1 MTDSLQ
7 KREKTYAKLFEK
19 VKSLLENLSKSNR
32 KVYIAEEPTSYS
44 IFQTIWDNI
53 RSNDCLGSSIVQVDT
68 VNGIS
73 RIVLVNVADKY
84 LKKYSEEKKKS
95 EFAKLFKEVKEARN
109 KHVQGNEKELKLQD
123 WCEDQVNSA
132 FSDEMECL
140 KANHFVNAKHIFTYR
155 LSVTKSYIE
164 KS

>member
-1 MTDSLQ
+1 MISEVKLIVKEITEVCDELNKQNIKYNSLKALGIKDNILQRKSDLTDSLQ

-68 VNGIS
+68 VNGDITDS
-73 RIVLVNVADKY
+73 TGER
-84 LKKYSEEKKKS
+84 
-95 EFAKLFKEVKEARN
+95 R
-109 KHVQGNEKELKLQD
+109 G
-123 WCEDQVNSA
+123 
-132 FSDEMECL
+132 
-140 KANHFVNAKHIFTYR
+140 
-155 LSVTKSYIE
+155 
-164 KS
+164 